1 MGHDGF
7 LFLGGIFLC
16 VFFFLLCLVFKKGD
30 MPACFQVVGNDGGKR

>member
-7 LFLGGIFLC
+7 LFFG
-16 VFFFLLCLVFKKGD
+16 FFFCGGGLLSLVFKKED